1 MVSLRVNR
9 GDLHAAV
16 IAVAESRLM
25 MSDKPKPSV
34 VVFVADVRR
43 ASAFYR
49 EVASM
54 DVLIEDEGYTVM
66 EIDGLQLV
74 VHALSGEP
82 RVIAEAIHVREDSYV
97 KLCLPVASI
106 VSARSLAAANG
117 GAIKSREHEWE
128 ARGFRACDGHDP
140 EGNVIQVREPAT

>member
-34 VVFVADVRR
+34 VVFVADVHRV
-43 ASAFYR
+43 SAFYR

-54 DVLIEDEGYTVM
+54 DVLIEDEGYAVM

-106 VSARSLAAANG
+106 AAARSLAAANG
-117 GAIKSREHEWE
+117 GAIKSPEHEWE

-140 EGNVIQVREPAT
+140 EGNVIQVRESAT